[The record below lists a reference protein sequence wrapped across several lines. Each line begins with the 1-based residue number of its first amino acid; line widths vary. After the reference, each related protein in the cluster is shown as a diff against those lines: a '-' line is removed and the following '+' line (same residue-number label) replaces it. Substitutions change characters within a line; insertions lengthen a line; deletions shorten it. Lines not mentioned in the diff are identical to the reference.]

1 MESPKEGR
9 REVAPN
15 AVDRGSMRG
24 GPPKA
29 VSTGI
34 ACLPGRDGFGCPSG
48 IIDYETGVVLAHVA
62 SDSMEGRLV
71 LDTHDQPKGASLP
84 PDAWSRSG
92 RGAHCTAR
100 SPHERPAGSRPVD
113 VAEGVLLGRAPMESS
128 WGQDGKRV
136 GDTSALT
143 HEQISALV
151 DDCIDCY
158 DSGRGQAR
166 LGWLTPMGC
175 AASPVA

>member
-1 MESPKEGR
+1 MRRRAPAQGTAPSDGVPGGGEARGR
-9 REVAPN
+9 PRAVRGPRARGGRGGGEAGEVAPN

-71 LDTHDQPKGASLP
+71 LDTHDQPKGASLSP
-84 PDAWSRSG
+84 NAWSRSG

-100 SPHERPAGSRPVD
+100 SPRERPAELGADQSMSRKACCWD
-113 VAEGVLLGRAPMESS
+113 DAPMESS
-128 WGQDGKRV
+128 
-136 GDTSALT
+136 
-143 HEQISALV
+143 
-151 DDCIDCY
+151 
-158 DSGRGQAR
+158 
-166 LGWLTPMGC
+166 
-175 AASPVA
+175 